1 MSVSTEFSETYDRL
15 LELEDSLEVFDIHVD
30 GLPVWERFRPGIWRQ
45 ILVEGGLLKPIVRGE
60 QPSRYRTCFE
70 DILTK
75 TTRRNP
81 FLVGSH
87 DVAVFDSARQRLFE
101 DGEWMSKYCDP
112 IYEELDLDY
121 VHYDWNPTPNRPE
134 MTERNRYIDLVD
146 CLCRFRRK
154 LGAVSVSID
163 DGTSERLQRVEQ
175 RFDSEFGIESRLAER
190 TPPEFELRAALRG
203 LYEFI
208 LKRIDP
214 VVVILVTGWSK
225 PTLIETCRILD
236 IPVVELQHGTI
247 NPYNVEYSHPGER
260 SKTLFADYLFTW
272 GEFWN
277 EQTEFPISDNRV
289 YSVGYP
295 YFERERTQYIDVES
309 SNQLLVVSQPI
320 YGDVIAQVATDLSA
334 ADPSYDIVYKLHP
347 AEYDGWKDRNPELE
361 RSEITVIDSDDPPLY
376 QLFAESRAQLGVAS
390 TALFEGLGFGL
401 ETYLLEQPG
410 VEYMNGLLERNVG
423 TLVHDHTD
431 LPSTLDTTGDLPKS
445 VVEDIFRPDPIDRID
460 AALDDITDGQ
470 V

>member
-1 MSVSTEFSETYDRL
+1 VGQDLPGE
-15 LELEDSLEVFDIHVD
+15 HVD
-30 GLPVWERFRPGIWRQ
+30 PP
-45 ILVEGGLLKPIVRGE
+45 LVDPAVGDVGFEGGHVERLHQGVDQPAELGVLRGADDLAAGTLG
-60 QPSRYRTCFE
+60 PRYRGV
-70 DILTK
+70 
-75 TTRRNP
+75 R
-81 FLVGSH
+81 
-87 DVAVFDSARQRLFE
+87 
-101 DGEWMSKYCDP
+101 
-112 IYEELDLDY
+112 
-121 VHYDWNPTPNRPE
+121 
-134 MTERNRYIDLVD
+134 
-146 CLCRFRRK
+146 
-154 LGAVSVSID
+154 
-163 DGTSERLQRVEQ
+163 DGTVQIERV
-175 RFDSEFGIESRLAER
+175 RLV
-190 TPPEFELRAALRG
+190 EFELRAALRG